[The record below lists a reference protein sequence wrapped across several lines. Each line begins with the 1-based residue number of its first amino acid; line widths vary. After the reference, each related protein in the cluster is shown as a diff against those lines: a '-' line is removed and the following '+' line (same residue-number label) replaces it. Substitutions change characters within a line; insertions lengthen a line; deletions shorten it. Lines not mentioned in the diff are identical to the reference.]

1 MARFY
6 SLRWLRPEGGC
17 DSLRRVSGMAERVMS
32 SEDELFKGLGEQKA
46 PQAAGR
52 GAPRLR
58 HPERNQVSIELAALD
73 DLVPDDH
80 PVRAVWQFVETSL
93 DLSEL
98 KEAVK
103 SREGSAGAPAAAP
116 DLMMALW
123 LWATVDGVG
132 SGRQLDKLCKE
143 STSYRWLC
151 GGVSLNYHSLS
162 DFRMAHGT
170 LLERL
175 LADGVAA
182 LVAEGLVKLDLLAQ
196 DGIKVRAA
204 AGAGS
209 FRRRPRLE
217 LLADAADERVKR
229 LRAELEE
236 DPTAGDKRQRA
247 ARERGAREQAER
259 VAAAGKRMQEL
270 EAERKRREK
279 TNKAEVA
286 KQKAP
291 RASTTDP
298 EARVMKMADGGFR
311 PAYNM
316 QLVSTPEGQVIVTV
330 GIDTSGSDR
339 GLARPTLEELRAK
352 GIDPLDYL
360 VDGGF
365 TKNQDIEWGHSN
377 GVRLW
382 CPPGQT
388 KHGTDPYAVRDD
400 DGPGV
405 ADWRRRMASE
415 AGKALYKERAKAE
428 CPNAWGRRMGL
439 SRLFVRGKEK
449 ARSVLLWFA
458 LAHNMLRSF
467 ALRRAAGAAA

>member
-1 MARFY
+1 
-6 SLRWLRPEGGC
+6 
-17 DSLRRVSGMAERVMS
+17 MS
-32 SEDELFKGLGEQKA
+32 SGDELFKDLPEREV

-58 HPERNQVSIELAALD
+58 YPERHQVGFELAAID
-73 DLVPDDH
+73 DLVTEDH
-80 PVRAVWQFVETSL
+80 PVRAVWQFVETAL

-103 SREGSAGAPAAAP
+103 SREGSAGHPAAAP
-116 DLMMALW
+116 EVMMALW
-123 LWATVDGVG
+123 LCATVDGVG
-132 SGRQLDKLCKE
+132 SARQLDKLCKQHLA
-143 STSYRWLC
+143 YRWLC
-151 GGVSLNYHSLS
+151 GGVSMNYHSLS
-162 DFRMAHGT
+162 DFRVAHGA

-182 LVAEGLVKLDLLAQ
+182 LVASGLVKLDLLAQ

-204 AGAGS
+204 AGASS
-209 FRRRPRLE
+209 FRRHGRLE
-217 LLADAADERVKR
+217 LLAEAAQERVKR
-229 LRAELEE
+229 LRAEVDAEPGASDE
-236 DPTAGDKRQRA
+236 RKRA

-259 VAAAGKRMQEL
+259 VEAARERMKEL

-286 KQKAP
+286 KQKEP
-291 RASTTDP
+291 RASTTDA

-316 QLVSTPEGQVIVTV
+316 QLVSAPLEQVIVAV
-330 GIDTSGSDR
+330 GCDTSGSDR
-339 GLARPTLEELRAK
+339 GLARPTLEELHAK
-352 GIDPLDYL
+352 GIDPSDYL

-365 TKNQDIEWGHSN
+365 TKNEDIEWGHAN
-377 GVRLW
+377 GVRVW
-382 CPPGQT
+382 CPPVQT
-388 KHGTDPYAVRDD
+388 KHGTDPYAPRDD
-400 DGPGV
+400 DGAGV

-439 SRLFVRGKEK
+439 DRLLVRGKEK
-449 ARSVLLWFA
+449 ARTILLWFA
-458 LAHNMLRSF
+458 LAHNMLRAF
-467 ALRRAAGAAA
+467 ALQRAAA